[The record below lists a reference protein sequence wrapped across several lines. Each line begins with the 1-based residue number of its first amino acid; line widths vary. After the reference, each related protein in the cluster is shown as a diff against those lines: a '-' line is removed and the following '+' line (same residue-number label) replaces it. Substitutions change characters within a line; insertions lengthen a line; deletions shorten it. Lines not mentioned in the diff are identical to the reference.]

1 MSTYNKPDE
10 AASAAIRPRRSALY
24 MPGANARALDK
35 ARTLSADCLLLD
47 LEDAVAPEAKPEA
60 RTQVCAALQEG
71 GYGKREL
78 VVRINGLDTPW
89 GKDDLAAL
97 AALPPTARPHAVL
110 APKVSDEGA
119 IDALC
124 AALPEG
130 CALWIMIETPR
141 AIFNVQHLAA
151 RAIDTPLSTFVMGTN
166 DLAKEMRAALVTG
179 RAPMMTSLTLALLA
193 ARQYGLSILDGVFN
207 DIADEDGFA
216 AECRQGADMGFD
228 GKTLIHPSQ
237 LAACNDIFAPSEA
250 EVAQARDVVAA
261 FADPANAGQ
270 GVLKVNGKMTEL
282 LHRDIAARTIAIS
295 EAISEAV
302 SETIAAADAA
312 QK

>member
-1 MSTYNKPDE
+1 MFTDQT
-10 AASAAIRPRRSALY
+10 ATTAIRPRRSALY
-24 MPGANARALDK
+24 MPGANARALEK
-35 ARTLSADCLLLD
+35 ARSLSADCLLLD
-47 LEDAVAPEAKPEA
+47 LEDAVAPDAKAEA
-60 RTQVCAALQEG
+60 RAQICAALTQG
-71 GYGKREL
+71 GYGPREL

-89 GKDDLAAL
+89 GADDLAAL
-97 AALPPTARPHAVL
+97 ADLSPPARPHAVL
-110 APKVSDEGA
+110 APKVSTGND

-130 CALWIMIETPR
+130 CALWIMVETPE

-151 RAIDTPLSTFVMGTN
+151 RAVDTPLTTFVMGTN
-166 DLAKEMRAALVTG
+166 DLAKEMRAALVAG
-179 RAPMMTSLTLALLA
+179 RAPMLTLLTLALLA
-193 ARQYGLSILDGVFN
+193 ARQYGLFILDGVFN
-207 DIADEDGFA
+207 DIADADGFA

-237 LAACNDIFAPSEA
+237 LAPCNDTFAPSED

-282 LHRDIAARTIAIS
+282 LHRDMAARTIAI
-295 EAISEAV
+295 ADA
-302 SETIAAADAA
+302 IAAANAETSAETVAA
-312 QK
+312 TQA